1 MAYEGLEK
9 FNAALETYILAS
21 NYIHGSQPTI
31 SYYSIQYWISRILY
45 RLCLLSLRLQ
55 DLTASLD
62 HFRRYKQLMDTKF
75 RINMNMHERLTLYYW
90 YWRTLSDI
98 IRKQAEGNKDLKA
111 TNVDKGYVSAQ
122 SD

>member
-21 NYIHGSQPTI
+21 DYIHGSQFT
-31 SYYSIQYWISRILY
+31 STYYSVQYWITRILY

-55 DLTASLD
+55 DPLASLD
-62 HFRRYKQLMDTKF
+62 HFRRYKRLMDTNF
-75 RINMNMHERLTLYYW
+75 RANVNNHERLTLYYW

-98 IRKQAEGNKDLKA
+98 VRRQVEENRDLTA
-111 TNVDKGYVSAQ
+111 TNSDKGYVSE
-122 SD
+122 